1 MVITRMVLRF
11 GRHLQVLSEITH
23 LVSQMKEG
31 EIESIPKAASKLLS
45 LASLSLL
52 FLFDHILFL
61 KAVRI
66 K

>member
-1 MVITRMVLRF
+1 M
-11 GRHLQVLSEITH
+11 
-23 LVSQMKEG
+23 SQMKEG